1 MRVLAVNGSP
11 RKNGNTYQMLNDILK
26 AIGDGVE
33 KELIHLKDY
42 NLNPY
47 DACYSCMN
55 GGGCH
60 ISKTM

>member
-11 RKNGNTYQMLNDILK
+11 RKNGNTYQMLNYILK

-42 NLNPY
+42 
-47 DACYSCMN
+47 
-55 GGGCH
+55 
-60 ISKTM
+60 T